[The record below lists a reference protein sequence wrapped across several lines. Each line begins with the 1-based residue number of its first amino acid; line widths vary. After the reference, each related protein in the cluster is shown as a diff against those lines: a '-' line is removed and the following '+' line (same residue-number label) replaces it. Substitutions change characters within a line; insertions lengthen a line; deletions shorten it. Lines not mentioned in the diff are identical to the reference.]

1 MKYAK
6 RIVQEEELRG
16 KILKMLLSEEFGVLV
31 GCVKEFGKRPSPAVA
46 APEHALVLGALAN
59 AEVFGWQNCLEKVEH
74 FDAIIMSMMQNESS
88 AKNEEYDYG
97 AKEILERNDPLRQ

>member
-1 MKYAK
+1 MKFAK
-6 RIVQEEELRG
+6 RIVQDEELRS
-16 KILKMLLSEEFGVLV
+16 KILKMLLSEEFGALV
-31 GCVKEFGKRPSPAVA
+31 GCVKEFGKRPSPAVS

-88 AKNEEYDYG
+88 AKTDEADYG
-97 AKEILERNDPLRQ
+97 AEEIMRRNDPFLQ

>member
-31 GCVKEFGKRPSPAVA
+31 GCLKEFGKRPSPAVSS
-46 APEHALVLGALAN
+46 PEHALVLGALAN

-74 FDAIIMSMMQNESS
+74 FDGIIMSMMQNESS
-88 AKNEEYDYG
+88 AKNDEYDYG